1 MLYPDFYAKPQNM
14 RFSCTIITRA
24 IPDPDIQNENTRK
37 VPAFKLTQAEI
48 RKLVEA
54 IIG

>member
-1 MLYPDFYAKPQNM
+1 MFYSDFRAKPQNV
-14 RFSCTIITRA
+14 RASHTIITRA
-24 IPDPDIQNENTRK
+24 IPDPDIQAEHTGK

-48 RKLVEA
+48 RKIVEE

>member
-1 MLYPDFYAKPQNM
+1 MFYSDFRTKPQNM
-14 RFSCTIITRA
+14 RVSRTSIARA
-24 IPDPDIQNENTRK
+24 IPDPDIQAEHTRK

-48 RKLVEA
+48 RKLVEE

>member
-1 MLYPDFYAKPQNM
+1 MFYPDFRTKPQNM
-14 RFSCTIITRA
+14 RVSRTSITRA
-24 IPDPDIQNENTRK
+24 IPDLDIQTAHTRK

-48 RKLVEA
+48 RKLVEE

>member
-1 MLYPDFYAKPQNM
+1 M
-14 RFSCTIITRA
+14 RVSRTIITRA
-24 IPDPDIQNENTRK
+24 IPDPDIQTEYTRK

-48 RKLVEA
+48 REIVEN